1 MNTSRSNA
9 PVIFYRCQKVQGAD
23 GKQPWTE
30 LPPASRA
37 PMHQFVDA
45 ILGKQGLPLVT
56 PGEAA
61 ARVSV
66 MEALDKGW
74 RQGKWVKLA

>member
-1 MNTSRSNA
+1 MNTSRSNG

-30 LPPASRA
+30 LPPAPRA

-45 ILGKQGLPLVT
+45 VLGKQGLPLVT

-66 MEALDKGW
+66 MEALYKGW
-74 RQGKWVKLA
+74 RQGKWAKPA

>member
-1 MNTSRSNA
+1 MNTSRSNG

-30 LPPASRA
+30 LPRAPRA

-45 ILGKQGLPLVT
+45 VLGKQGLPLVT

-66 MEALDKGW
+66 MEGPV
-74 RQGKWVKLA
+74 QGLAPGQVG